1 MTAISPSTPE
11 SLGPEIYAP
20 TYRVVRHVIS
30 FLKWQFSELPP
41 GAFQWKPETED
52 TPDQAGSEIFISADT
67 PIQPSIVGQR
77 PALTVMRSAA
87 AFQGVGIGDLGYV
100 DLRTGAQTRMDIL
113 PTNVMVAVLCRLP
126 VVAESLAYFCAERIW
141 TFREEIVRT
150 EPCILNIGQRPSISA
165 PSGAGALVENSSE
178 FEWTAVVVALPTWL
192 QVSTT
197 KLPLN
202 KKIISGFT
210 VRASVPAASD
220 RPPLVTPPGPSPLQ
234 GTAVWQP
241 QVSPSNQ
248 AAAAAP
254 LGGAGSILPQ
264 TGSDEA
270 QSSAPLTVT
279 IETK

>member
-11 SLGPEIYAP
+11 GPGPDLYPPA
-20 TYRVVRHVIS
+20 YRVVRHIVS
-30 FLKWQFSELPP
+30 FLKWRFSELPP
-41 GAFQWKPETED
+41 GAYQWKRETEN
-52 TPDQAGSEIFISADT
+52 TPDQSGSEIFIGADT

-77 PALTVMRSAA
+77 PAITVMRSAA
-87 AFQGVGIGDLGYV
+87 SLQGVGIGDLGFV
-100 DLRTGAQTRMDIL
+100 DLRTGAQTRMDIM
-113 PTNVMVAVLCRLP
+113 PTNIMVAVLTKLP
-126 VVAESLAYFCAERIW
+126 VVAEQLAHFCFEQIW

-165 PSGAGALVENSSE
+165 PTGAGQLVASSSE
-178 FEWTAVVVALPTWL
+178 FEWVAVMITFPTWL

-202 KKIISGFT
+202 KKILSGFT
-210 VRASVPAASD
+210 VRATVPPAED
-220 RPPLVTPPGPSPLQ
+220 RPPLVTPPGASPLQ
-234 GTAVWQP
+234 GTAVWQ
-241 QVSPSNQ
+241 QQLSPSNQ
-248 AAAAAP
+248 AAAAVP
-254 LGGAGSILPQ
+254 LGGGGSILPQ